1 MRLVDFHCHLD
12 LYPDPAAAV
21 TEAAAARVYTL
32 TVTTTPRAWPRNRSL
47 TQGTAC
53 VRAALGLHPQLVAD
67 HAKEIVLWEEYL
79 PEARY
84 IGEVGLDAGPR
95 YFRSLDLQ
103 KQVFERILIL
113 CAKAGGRVL
122 SVHSV
127 RSTKAVLDLIEAH
140 FPSSRGRVVLHWFTG
155 SKSEVARA
163 VDLGCYF
170 SVNAAMLTS
179 ERGRSVVAAIPA
191 DRLLTETDGP
201 FTVVHGRPARPT
213 DVSALVEQLAQGRLT
228 TPDQLAAT
236 VITNLRAITEA
247 SDPFR

>member
-1 MRLVDFHCHLD
+1 
-12 LYPDPAAAV
+12 
-21 TEAAAARVYTL
+21 
-32 TVTTTPRAWPRNRSL
+32 
-47 TQGTAC
+47 
-53 VRAALGLHPQLVAD
+53 LHPQLVAD
-67 HAKEIVLWEEYL
+67 HASEIALWEEYL

-113 CAKAGGRVL
+113 CAKVGQKVL

-140 FPSSRGRVVLHWFTG
+140 LPSSRGKVVLHWFTG
-155 SKSEVARA
+155 PKSEVARA

-170 SVNAAMLTS
+170 SVNAAMLNS
-179 ERGRSVVAAIPA
+179 DRGRSVVVAIPS

-201 FTVVHGRPARPT
+201 FTMVRGQPARPT
-213 DVSALVEQLAQGRLT
+213 DVSTLVEQLAPVRST
-228 TPDQLAAT
+228 TPDQLAAA
-236 VITNLRAITEA
+236 VISNLRAITEA
-247 SDPFR
+247 GDPWQ